1 MFGQMFGANKT
12 LVALWVY
19 FQCIRES
26 MTLTRYRESPK
37 GRAEL
42 ERMYWE
48 GRLVYPPHLLGK

>member
-1 MFGQMFGANKT
+1 MFGIFGANKT

-26 MTLTRYRESPK
+26 MIMMRYKETPK
-37 GRAEL
+37 GRAEQ

-48 GRLVYPPHLLGK
+48 GRVAYPTHISG